1 MTTLRLLE
9 VAPRRPQG
17 GCGLRRGCS
26 VTHPSLLTPQRISE
40 VHSLLHRV
48 KTVLSETPARSS
60 EDVIVI
66 VGSKRS
72 PYPESLAYNGL

>member
-1 MTTLRLLE
+1 MTALRLLE
-9 VAPRRPQG
+9 VAPG
-17 GCGLRRGCS
+17 GHRAAAGYAEDALSHTRLY
-26 VTHPSLLTPQRISE
+26 HTPQRISA

-48 KTVLSETPARSS
+48 KIVLPETPARGS

-66 VGSKRS
+66 VRSKRS